1 MPRGFSAGAGNSR
14 TALMEG
20 YMIRTETR
28 RWRWL
33 FVAVATLVWVTGAAA
48 RVSAQPTA
56 ASIIG
61 QVRDESGA
69 IMPGVTV
76 TATSPALQTGSQSSV
91 SDERGEYR
99 ITPLPI
105 GTYSVVYE
113 LSGFQTHRND
123 NIRLT
128 VGFTARLDVVM
139 KVGSLQESVTV
150 SGQSPVVDVSSTNAA
165 TQFTQEMLET
175 LPTSRNGLTSLLAQ
189 APGARSQWDVGGSA
203 ATEQPIFRVFGQG
216 GEPWPQV
223 EGVVGGTMGT
233 NGAGNYTDYSAVEE
247 ASVSTLG
254 NDAEMPTRGIQIQ
267 AIVKSGG
274 NQFRGGG
281 FYDRS
286 PSSLQSDNLDP
297 ALVEST
303 GGAANSGR
311 PIIERYDSGV
321 DLGGR
326 IVQDKLWFYVAGRK
340 RHDLQEEF
348 SGVKTYSPAP
358 GIPAP
363 QVGDAAVNDQSL
375 SANTVKMSYQMSKA
389 NRLVGFHQY
398 NMKWDVSE
406 GGALRGW
413 ESVSNK
419 ATFTRTTK
427 LEFQS
432 VPTSSIVISAQ
443 TGFWSYRVPYY
454 GNTKGPYATDLKP
467 GPSWT
472 DSFTSYTG
480 GAFTSNG
487 RQSDE
492 HSYQQ
497 KGSISWYKPNVL
509 LGNHELKS
517 GFEYIDNVNAT
528 RYGDPGEGDA
538 SELNRNLTT
547 YQLVFNNGAADQI
560 RTYNSPTAPHD
571 VMHYLGIYVK
581 DQWTIARRLT
591 LNLGVRYAH
600 NPGFVPAGCREA
612 VQFAPATCWDQ
623 IDFNTW
629 NPVMPRLHGAL
640 DVFGNGKSVVKA
652 GWGRFYHLRYPGEVT
667 QVDPN
672 SRTTI
677 TYRWRDLNGNRD
689 YDAGEV
695 NLDPNGT
702 DFISQSGGTNTVV
715 NPDEVEPYQDE
726 LSASYEQ
733 EIAPGFG
740 VRLTGIHSVAVNPYR
755 RVNLLRPSSAYTVAI
770 TRPDPGIDG
779 VAGNADDPGRNYTYY
794 EYPTSLRG
802 RAFERF
808 TLSNDFDARPE
819 FNSFEIAASRRLAR
833 GWQMSASFSATHR
846 HIPYIN
852 GLDPSEQGS
861 SVQLADVDP
870 NSEFNGADNTWEKTG
885 KLAGSYQF
893 PYGFL
898 AAANYEFRS
907 GEPWARQVQFR
918 GGTTIPTQV
927 LRVEE
932 IGARRLPNRHL
943 TNLRVQKSIRFPHNM
958 RVDLRANIFNLW
970 NANTVMQLT
979 KRSGPSFL
987 VPTPDSTFPAIMEP
1001 RIVALNV
1008 AFSF

>member
-1 MPRGFSAGAGNSR
+1 M
-14 TALMEG
+14 
-20 YMIRTETR
+20 R
-28 RWRWL
+28 RRNGRCWRSVL
-33 FVAVATLVWVTGAAA
+33 LVSFTVIVCMGVTAAA
-48 RVSAQPTA
+48 SAQPTS

-61 QVRDESGA
+61 QIRDESGA
-69 IMPGVTV
+69 VVPGVTV
-76 TATSPALQTGSQSSV
+76 TATSPALQVGSQSAV
-91 SDERGEYR
+91 TDERGEYR

-105 GTYSVVYE
+105 GTYSVRYE
-113 LSGFQTHRND
+113 LLGFQPVQNE

-128 VGFTARLDVVM
+128 VGFTARLDVTL
-139 KVGSLQESVTV
+139 KVGSLEESVTV

-165 TQFTQEMLET
+165 TQFTQEMLES

-274 NQFRGGG
+274 NAFHGSA
-281 FYDRS
+281 FIDRS
-286 PSSLQSDNLDP
+286 PSRLQSNNLDP
-297 ALVEST
+297 ALVEQT
-303 GGAANSGR
+303 GGSANSGR
-311 PIIERYDSGV
+311 PIILRYDSGA
-321 DLGGR
+321 DLGGK
-326 IVQDKLWFYVAGRK
+326 IVENKLWFYVALRQ
-340 RHDLQEEF
+340 RHDVQEEF
-348 SGVKTYSPAP
+348 SGVQTYSPGP

-363 QVGDAAVNDQSL
+363 QVGDAAVNDQTLGS
-375 SANTVKMSYQMSKA
+375 NTVKLSYQMTPA
-389 NRLVGFHQY
+389 NKLIGFHQW
-398 NMKWDVSE
+398 NHKWDVSE
-406 GGALRGW
+406 GSALRGW
-413 ESVSNK
+413 ESISNK
-419 ATFTRTTK
+419 ATYTRTTK

-432 VPTSSIVISAQ
+432 VLTRSIVISAQ

-454 GNTKGPYATDLKP
+454 GNTEGPYATDVRP

-472 DSFTSYTG
+472 DSFSGYVG

-497 KGSISWYKPNVL
+497 KGSISYYRPDFL
-509 LGNHELKS
+509 YGNHELKS

-528 RYGDPGEGDA
+528 RYGDPGEGD
-538 SELNRNLTT
+538 SSKLNQNLTT

-571 VMHYLGIYVK
+571 VMHYLGLYVK

-600 NPGFVPAGCREA
+600 NPGFVPSGCREA

-623 IDFNTW
+623 INFNTW

-640 DVFGNGKSVVKA
+640 DLFGNGRSVVKA

-689 YDAGEV
+689 YDPGEV
-695 NLDPNGT
+695 NLDPNGA

-715 NPDEVEPYQDE
+715 NPNEVEPYQDE
-726 LSASYEQ
+726 LSASFEQ
-733 EIAPGFG
+733 ELMPGFG
-740 VRLTGIHSVAVNPYR
+740 LRLTGIHSIATKPYR
-755 RVNLLRPSSAYTVAI
+755 RTNLLRPPSVYTVAI
-770 TRPDPGIDG
+770 TRPDPGNDG
-779 VAGNADDPGRNYTYY
+779 VVGTADDPGVNYTYY

-808 TLSNDFDARPE
+808 TLSNDANARPE
-819 FNSFEIAASRRLAR
+819 FNSFEIAASRRLAQ
-833 GWQMSASFSATHR
+833 GWLLTASFSATHR

-852 GLDPSEQGS
+852 GLDPTEQGS
-861 SVQLADVDP
+861 TVQLADDDP
-870 NSEFNGADNTWEKTG
+870 NAQFNGADNTWERTG

-893 PYGFL
+893 PYGLL
-898 AAANYEFRS
+898 ASANYEFRS

-918 GGTTIPTQV
+918 GGVTIPTQV

-932 IGARRLPNRHL
+932 IGARRLPDRHL
-943 TNLRVQKSIRFPHNM
+943 TNLRIQKTLRFPRHT
-958 RVDLRANIFNLW
+958 RLDLRANIFNLW
-970 NANTVMQLT
+970 NANTVMQVT

-987 VPTPDSTFPAIMEP
+987 VPTPDATFPAIMEP
-1001 RIVALNV
+1001 RIVALNA

>member
-1 MPRGFSAGAGNSR
+1 MKRRG
-14 TALMEG
+14 MK
-20 YMIRTETR
+20 R
-28 RWRWL
+28 RWRSGV
-33 FVAVATLVWVTGAAA
+33 FVAFAMLALSLGVAREGI
-48 RVSAQPTA
+48 AQPTA

-76 TATSPALQTGSQSSV
+76 TATSPALQVGSQSAV
-91 SDERGEYR
+91 TDERGEYR

-105 GTYSVVYE
+105 GTYAVTYE
-113 LSGFQTHRND
+113 LSGFQSFRND
-123 NIRLT
+123 NVRLT
-128 VGFTARLDVVM
+128 VGFTARLDVVL
-139 KVGSLQESVTV
+139 KVGSLQETVTV

-165 TQFTQEMLET
+165 TQFTQEMLES

-274 NQFRGGG
+274 NG
-281 FYDRS
+281 FHGSGFVDRS
-286 PSSLQSDNLDP
+286 PSSLQSENLDP
-297 ALVEST
+297 ALVALT
-303 GGAANSGR
+303 GGNANSGR
-311 PIIERYDSGV
+311 PIILRYDSGA
-321 DLGGR
+321 DLGGK
-326 IVQDKLWFYVAGRK
+326 IVENRLWFYGAVRK
-340 RHDLQEEF
+340 RHDVQEEF
-348 SGVKTYSPAP
+348 SGVQTYSSGP
-358 GIPAP
+358 GIAAP

-375 SANTVKMSYQMSKA
+375 SSNTVKVSYQLSRMNK
-389 NRLVGFHQY
+389 LIGFHQY
-398 NMKWDVSE
+398 NSKWDVSE

-413 ESVSNK
+413 ESISNK
-419 ATFTRTTK
+419 GTYTRTTK
-427 LEFQS
+427 MEFQS
-432 VPTSSIVISAQ
+432 VPTTSIVISAQ
-443 TGFWSYRVPYY
+443 AGYWSYRVPYY
-454 GNTKGPYATDLKP
+454 GNTKGPYATDVKP

-472 DSFTSYTG
+472 DTFTGYTG

-492 HSYQQ
+492 HSYQH
-497 KGSISWYKPNVL
+497 KGSISWYRPDLFK
-509 LGNHELKS
+509 GNHELKG

-528 RYGDPGEGDA
+528 RFGDPGDGT
-538 SELNRNLTT
+538 SSGLNQNLTT
-547 YQLVFNNGAADQI
+547 YQLVFNNGRPDQI

-571 VMHYLGIYVK
+571 VMHYLGLYVK
-581 DQWTIARRLT
+581 DQWTVARRLT
-591 LNLGVRYAH
+591 MNLGLRYAH
-600 NPGFVPAGCREA
+600 NPGFVPSGCRNA
-612 VQFAPATCWDQ
+612 VQFAPATCWEQ
-623 IDFNTW
+623 INFNTW
-629 NPVMPRLHGAL
+629 NPVMPRLHAAF
-640 DVFGNGKSVVKA
+640 DVFGNGRSVVKA
-652 GWGRFYHLRYPGEVT
+652 GWGRFYHLRYPGEVA

-677 TYRWRDLNGNRD
+677 TYLWRDLNGNRD
-689 YDAGEV
+689 YDVGEV

-702 DFISQSGGTNTVV
+702 DFVSQSGGTNTVV
-715 NPDEVEPYQDE
+715 NPDEMEPYQDE
-726 LSASYEQ
+726 LSASFEH
-733 EIAPGFG
+733 EIARGFG
-740 VRLTGIHSVAVNPYR
+740 LRLTGIHSTATNPYR
-755 RVNLLRPSSAYTVAI
+755 RANLLRPPSVYTIAI
-770 TRPDPGIDG
+770 TRPDPGNDG
-779 VAGNADDPGRNYTYY
+779 VAGNADDPGINFTYY

-808 TLSNDFDARPE
+808 TLTNDTSARPE
-819 FNSFEIAASRRLAR
+819 FNSFEISTSKRLSQ

-852 GLDPSEQGS
+852 GLDPTEQGS
-861 SVQLADVDP
+861 SVQLADLDP
-870 NSEFNGADNTWEKTG
+870 NAQFNGADNTWEKTG
-885 KLAGSYQF
+885 KLAGSYAF
-893 PYGFL
+893 PYGLL

-918 GGTTIPTQV
+918 GGNTIPTQV

-932 IGARRLPNRHL
+932 IGARRLPNRTL
-943 TNLRVQKSIRFPHNM
+943 VNLRVQKSLRFGKGT
-958 RVDLRANIFNLW
+958 RLDLRANIFNVL
-970 NANTVMQLT
+970 NANTVMQVT

-987 VPTPDSTFPAIMEP
+987 VPIPDATFPAIMEP
-1001 RIVALNV
+1001 RIIALNA